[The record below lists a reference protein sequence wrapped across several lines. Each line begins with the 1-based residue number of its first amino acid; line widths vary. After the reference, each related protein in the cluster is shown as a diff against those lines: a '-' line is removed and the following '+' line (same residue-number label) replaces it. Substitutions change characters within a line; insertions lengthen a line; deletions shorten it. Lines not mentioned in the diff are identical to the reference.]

1 MTRSIA
7 VAGEFVGRDR
17 AGERPSCTEYASGL
31 TGRAA
36 EIDNVFPARGEL
48 GHYET
53 VASDRTNDFTP
64 PVDDLGHPVRV
75 GEYRIIRLVG
85 RGGMGAVYEAVQ
97 ESLGRHVA
105 LKLLPAEAMLDPL
118 RLERFRREAR
128 SAAQLHHTNIV
139 PVFGVGEADGQHFY
153 AMQFIAGHPLD
164 AVIEEVRRL
173 KEKSGAKA
181 PRAVS
186 GVAVAL
192 MTRAFAAAP
201 TVAGSATLAD
211 GPAEWKT
218 VPPGASD
225 SSSSISEIISDGGRH
240 YWATVARL
248 GAQAADALAYAH
260 AQGILHRDIKPAN
273 LLLDLQGTVWVTDFG
288 LAKSGR

>member
-1 MTRSIA
+1 
-7 VAGEFVGRDR
+7 
-17 AGERPSCTEYASGL
+17 
-31 TGRAA
+31 
-36 EIDNVFPARGEL
+36 
-48 GHYET
+48 
-53 VASDRTNDFTP
+53 
-64 PVDDLGHPVRV
+64 
-75 GEYRIIRLVG
+75 
-85 RGGMGAVYEAVQ
+85 MGAVYEAVQ

-105 LKLLPAEAMLDPL
+105 LKLLPAEALLDPL

-201 TVAGSATLAD
+201 TVAGRRPWRTD
-211 GPAEWKT
+211 PASGRQGR
-218 VPPGASD
+218 PGRPIPAPRSPR
-225 SSSSISEIISDGGRH
+225 SCPMAAGT

-248 GAQAADALAYAH
+248 GAQAADALGLRPRA
-260 AQGILHRDIKPAN
+260 GILHRDIKPAN

-288 LAKSGR
+288 LAKSGMTPTT